1 MIHDMHV
8 MTLRVPFLLHTP
20 FFVLFLVSFQEHLE
34 FLQSLHGC
42 TIPRVTPTPSV
53 PHPHPVYHTQYT
65 TPTPSIP
72 HPLAVSLTASHTAC
86 QLCLHPAQQVL
97 CLVPYQPLK
106 LFVNSQFAQWGISLP
121 RTDKLFPK
129 SCCIWEYPGGMVE
142 SLHAAKVH
150 TVCS

>member
-1 MIHDMHV
+1 

-53 PHPHPVYHTQYT
+53 PHPHPVYHTHTQYT

-72 HPLAVSLTASHTAC
+72 HPHPVYHTHTQYTTPTRSITHCKSHRLSGLSPSSTTGAMPSPLPTVEAICELPVRTVRHITAKDR
-86 QLCLHPAQQVL
+86 QVL
-97 CLVPYQPLK
+97 P
-106 LFVNSQFAQWGISLP
+106 
-121 RTDKLFPK
+121 
-129 SCCIWEYPGGMVE
+129 
-142 SLHAAKVH
+142 
-150 TVCS
+150 